1 MGLKEFRNH
10 VPAPLRRLTRTD
22 LAFLHFKAAIGIML
36 MLPLTQLGSVQNSLT
51 TWFIVAWLIVTWLGF
66 WVSVVGLVLSAQQ
79 HETRRTGFRVEMT
92 GLCLM
97 LAGPL
102 VFIGVM
108 AGIWIDTGQD
118 KGTAIALC
126 YVIASAILAR
136 MVMIWTAAK
145 SRTVIYRYLEKKED
159 PGE

>member
-1 MGLKEFRNH
+1 MSKLQRLTR
-10 VPAPLRRLTRTD
+10 ALRRLTRVD
-22 LAFLHFKAAIGIML
+22 LAFLHFKVALGIML
-36 MLPLTQLGSVQNSLT
+36 MLPLSQLGSVQYATSAP
-51 TWFIVAWLIVTWLGF
+51 FIVAWLVVTWVGF
-66 WVSVVGLVLSAQQ
+66 SVSVVGLVLSAQR

-92 GLCLM
+92 GLGLM

-102 VFIGVM
+102 GFIGVM

-136 MVMIWTAAK
+136 MVMIKTAAK
-145 SRTVIYRYLEKKED
+145 SRTVIFRYLEKKELPRD
-159 PGE
+159 